1 MENAKKICTVM
12 ETAMQI
18 GKSEGATRWYL
29 AQEDCKLKTVRMGKR
44 IYVTQAS
51 IDALLSGELEEQPA

>member
-1 MENAKKICTVM
+1 MENAKKVCTVM
-12 ETAMQI
+12 ETAVQL

-29 AQEDCKLKTVRMGKR
+29 AKEDCKLRIVRIGGR

-51 IDALLSGELEEQPA
+51 IDALLAGDLEEQSA